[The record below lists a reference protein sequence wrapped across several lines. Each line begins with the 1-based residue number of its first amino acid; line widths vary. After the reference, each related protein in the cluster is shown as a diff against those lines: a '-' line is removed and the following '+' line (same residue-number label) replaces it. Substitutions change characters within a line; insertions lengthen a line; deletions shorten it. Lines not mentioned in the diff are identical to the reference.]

1 MNYGVRVLPEYPI
14 EATRPPGPPA
24 TQSASVL
31 PTALNV
37 SMRKY
42 EETPFGPV
50 FAKLTVMLEAG
61 TALSAEQHD
70 LRFPAILQKIYDLT
84 NWYLDFYRNYL

>member
-1 MNYGVRVLPEYPI
+1 MNPRSLYEHCIRALPEYPI

-24 TQSASVL
+24 TESASVI

-50 FAKLTVMLEAG
+50 FALTTVMLEAG
-61 TALSAEQHD
+61 TAPVADQHD
-70 LRFPAILQKIYDLT
+70 LRSPAILQKIYDLT
-84 NWYLDFYRNYL
+84 N